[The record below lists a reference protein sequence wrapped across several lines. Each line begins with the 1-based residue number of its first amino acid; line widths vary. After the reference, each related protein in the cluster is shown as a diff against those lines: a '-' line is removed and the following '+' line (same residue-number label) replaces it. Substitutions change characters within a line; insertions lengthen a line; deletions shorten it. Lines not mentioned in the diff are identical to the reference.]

1 MGVASRGTMPFE
13 KLVVIDAR
21 NHLLGRLS
29 SFVAKE
35 ALLGQKVVLVRCEDM
50 VISGSHIRNKLK
62 LLMKRNKRMN
72 TNPRKGPFHHKSP
85 SDMFMRV
92 VRGMLPHVW
101 YRGSAAFQRVKAVE
115 GCPDPFDQIKKVVV
129 PDALR
134 ITRLKPGR
142 KYTDLG
148 KLAAELGWGYKDV
161 VTAYETKRKEKAAE
175 WYAKRKVAKAA
186 FAKAQQAQD

>member
-1 MGVASRGTMPFE
+1 MGAEDMPFE
-13 KLVVIDAR
+13 KLVVIDGR
-21 NHLLGRLS
+21 GHLMGRLA

-35 ALLGQKVVLVRCEDM
+35 ALLGQKVMVVRCEDI
-50 VISGSHIRNKLK
+50 VISGSFIRNKLK
-62 LLMKRNKRMN
+62 MLMKRNKRMN
-72 TNPRKGPFHHKSP
+72 TNPKKGPFHHRSP
-85 SDMFMRV
+85 ADMFVRV
-92 VRGMLPHVW
+92 VRGMIPHKL

-115 GCPDPFDQIKKVVV
+115 GIPDPFDQVKKVVV

-134 ITRLKPGR
+134 VTRLRPGR

-175 WYAKRKVAKAA
+175 WYAKR
-186 FAKAQQAQD
+186 